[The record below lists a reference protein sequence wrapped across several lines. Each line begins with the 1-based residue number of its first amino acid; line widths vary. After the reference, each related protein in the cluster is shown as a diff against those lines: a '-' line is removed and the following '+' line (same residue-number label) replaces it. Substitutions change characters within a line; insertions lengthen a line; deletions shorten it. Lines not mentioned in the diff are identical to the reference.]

1 MSTVIVTIPNIE
13 IRLTVAQLITA
24 AQQLEPQERAE
35 LVRALADTELDAELA
50 QLIDK
55 LYSQPPVDHISD
67 DDILKLIS
75 CSTVDGSAGSAEY
88 RLITIARRA

>member
-55 LYSQPPVDHISD
+55 LYSQPPIDHISD
-67 DDILKLIS
+67 NDIL
-75 CSTVDGSAGSAEY
+75 AEIQAV
-88 RLITIARRA
+88 RLQSV

>member
-1 MSTVIVTIPNIE
+1 MSTAIVTIPNIE

-35 LVRALADTELDAELA
+35 LVRALADTALDAELA

-55 LYSQPPVDHISD
+55 LYSQPPIDHISD
-67 DDILKLIS
+67 GDIL
-75 CSTVDGSAGSAEY
+75 AEIQAV
-88 RLITIARRA
+88 RLQSV

>member
-55 LYSQPPVDHISD
+55 LYSQPPIDHISD
-67 DDILKLIS
+67 DDIL
-75 CSTVDGSAGSAEY
+75 AEIQAV
-88 RLITIARRA
+88 RLQSV

>member
-55 LYSQPPVDHISD
+55 LYSQPPIDHISD
-67 DDILKLIS
+67 GDIL
-75 CSTVDGSAGSAEY
+75 AEIQAV
-88 RLITIARRA
+88 RLQSV

>member
-55 LYSQPPVDHISD
+55 LYSQPPIDYISD
-67 DDILKLIS
+67 DDIL
-75 CSTVDGSAGSAEY
+75 AEIQAV
-88 RLITIARRA
+88 RLQSV

>member
-1 MSTVIVTIPNIE
+1 MSTAIVTIPNIE

-55 LYSQPPVDHISD
+55 LYSQPPIDHISD
-67 DDILKLIS
+67 NDIL
-75 CSTVDGSAGSAEY
+75 AEIQAV
-88 RLITIARRA
+88 RLQSV

>member
-1 MSTVIVTIPNIE
+1 MSTAIVTIPNIE

-55 LYSQPPVDHISD
+55 LYSQPPIDHISD
-67 DDILKLIS
+67 GDIL
-75 CSTVDGSAGSAEY
+75 AEIQAV
-88 RLITIARRA
+88 RLQSV

>member
-1 MSTVIVTIPNIE
+1 MSTAIVTIPNIE

-35 LVRALADTELDAELA
+35 LVRALADTALDAELA

-55 LYSQPPVDHISD
+55 LYSQPPIDHISD
-67 DDILKLIS
+67 DDIL
-75 CSTVDGSAGSAEY
+75 AEIQAV
-88 RLITIARRA
+88 RLQSV